1 MGKIGTQGFKRL
13 PDFIKGTWGHSGQVW
28 TQLSALLLIP
38 QRGRQHGRELH
49 LASLCRELGTVLCAL
64 CCELGTG
71 LCGTAQAQEAELHF
85 ILSLALAKAGT
96 PFLVS
101 CHVPTIRPALVCHFQ
116 GSNNFIQW
124 APRTDGQG
132 ELWSLVLSTLKGPA
146 SALLFMELD
155 WPSPSP

>member
-1 MGKIGTQGFKRL
+1 M
-13 PDFIKGTWGHSGQVW
+13 
-28 TQLSALLLIP
+28 
-38 QRGRQHGRELH
+38 
-49 LASLCRELGTVLCAL
+49 ASLCRELGTVLCAL
-64 CCELGTG
+64 CCEPGTGLCALCCEPGTG
-71 LCGTAQAQEAELHF
+71 LCGTAHAQEAELHF

-101 CHVPTIRPALVCHFQ
+101 CRVPTIRPAFVCNFQ

-146 SALLFMELD
+146 GTLLFRELD